1 MKKVTA
7 TGQSVEEAVN
17 LALAQLNSTK
27 DRVEIE
33 IEEEGKK
40 DFSAYLGQGRPLS
53 M

>member
-33 IEEEGKK
+33 VEDEGKK
-40 DFSAYLGQGRPLS
+40 GFLVYLVQGRQSS